1 MIRLRRPSGRS
12 YDPGMQLSKTSF
24 QHLRSAYIPGLLG
37 GLFALVL
44 TNLWFY
50 YFASS
55 LIPGSLPGSLMPDV
69 LAYLAIDVLVGL
81 GCGYAGGLTGPA
93 ILGLFQSQGW
103 LSSLIPA
110 LYSFVIGVTVA
121 LIVNTVLFL
130 MFAI

>member
-1 MIRLRRPSGRS
+1 
-12 YDPGMQLSKTSF
+12 MQLSKSSF
-24 QHLRSAYIPGLLG
+24 RRLRSVYVPGLLG

-50 YFASS
+50 YFAWS

-69 LAYLAIDVLVGL
+69 LAYLAIDVFVGL

-93 ILGLFQSQGW
+93 LLSLFDSQGW
-103 LSSLIPA
+103 LPSLIPT